1 MATRPDDVLSALGTA
16 QQNSAELALRRLR
29 ALIELGRHTDAEQG
43 ITHLRSEHGDD
54 WRVVWYRG
62 LAQLAQAGAAP
73 TALQTRVLTEAAA
86 EAFDAIYDA
95 FPGEAAPKLALG
107 LCAELLGN
115 REDAAEFYRLVWTA
129 DRGYVSAAF
138 GLARVCLSVGDRVGA
153 VAALESIPETSTHY
167 VAARIAAIR
176 ARVRSRAPQ
185 EPIGADLAAGHDQLA
200 ALGLDDRR
208 REQLSVEVLEST
220 LGWAL
225 AGAPGHSPVVTEL
238 GTLPVKERE
247 LRFALEKSYRSLA
260 RLAER
265 PEDRIELVERAN
277 RSRPRT
283 WV

>member
-1 MATRPDDVLSALGTA
+1 VL
-16 QQNSAELALRRLR
+16 
-29 ALIELGRHTDAEQG
+29 
-43 ITHLRSEHGDD
+43 
-54 WRVVWYRG
+54 V
-62 LAQLAQAGAAP
+62 
-73 TALQTRVLTEAAA
+73 EAAA
-86 EAFDAIYDA
+86 EAFDAVYDA

-107 LCAELLGN
+107 VCAELLAN
-115 REDAAEFYRLVWTA
+115 REDAAEFYRLVWTT

-138 GLARVCLSVGDRVGA
+138 GLARVCLATGERAGA
-153 VAALESIPETSTHY
+153 VAALESIPEVSTHY
-167 VAARIAAIR
+167 TAARIAAIR
-176 ARVRSRAPQ
+176 ARVRSRVPQ
-185 EPIGADLAAGHDQLA
+185 EPIGADLAAGNAQLA
-200 ALGLDDRR
+200 LLALDDRR

-225 AGAPGHSPVVTEL
+225 AGAPGQSPVAAEL

-265 PEDRIELVERAN
+265 AEDRIELVERAN